1 LGAGLGLDRVL
12 RGDYNLDKP
21 TAHRLYLQVSKQ
33 PSRGLE
39 VDAMGSSSVSPSSSI
54 SSTYRSGVASDD
66 SPSTDQPPGIKRSQ
80 GLHDVL
86 FESAPDAMLATDQDG
101 RIREVNAETE
111 RQFGYTRQDLIGE
124 SIEKLI
130 PVRLREAHRLH
141 REVYQRDPVYRPM
154 DRGYSLFALRKDGRE
169 FPVEISLSPV
179 VSETGMLFY
188 CVIRDTSQR
197 EAALQELKRHLNLEH
212 ALGGLSAKFI
222 NLPADCLDQEIT
234 SGLQALVESLDH
246 DRAHLGQID
255 PATGDVVVTH
265 AWCRPGIS
273 PFEKRILKDSLP
285 WLEGRIRS
293 GEISVSERP
302 SDLPP
307 EARRERAYMESIG
320 QKSSLVVPFRVAGA
334 LAGALAVGSFRQYQR
349 WDDWRICRVRDM
361 ADIFANAIARKQVHE
376 ELRKA
381 AAEIRALKDKLERE
395 NVYLRE
401 EIKLQYPNAAIVG
414 NSDSIRSVLKKAEQV
429 AKTDS
434 AVLIL
439 GETGTGKE
447 LVARTIHEMSRRRQN
462 PMVKIN
468 CASLP
473 AALIESELFG
483 REKGAFTGALAREI
497 GRFELADKSTIFLD
511 EIAELPTELQPKLL
525 RVLQEGEFERLGSS
539 KTMRV
544 DVRIIA
550 ATNRNLD
557 ALIKEGKFR
566 EDLFYRLNVFPII
579 VPPLRE
585 RREDILAITSH
596 ILDDLAKRMGYTI
609 EGIQT
614 ATLREFQKYSWPG
627 NVRELRNV
635 IERNL
640 ILHSGPIF
648 RADLPNAGPDKKT
661 NLRRLDEVDTEHL
674 NMVLQSTHW
683 RVRGPGGAA
692 EALGLKPT
700 TLEARMK
707 KLGIRRREEDLQ
719 AFGGTPKS

>member
-1 LGAGLGLDRVL
+1 
-12 RGDYNLDKP
+12 
-21 TAHRLYLQVSKQ
+21 
-33 PSRGLE
+33 
-39 VDAMGSSSVSPSSSI
+39 MGSPSVPPSSSTG
-54 SSTYRSGVASDD
+54 SSYGAEFPSNEG
-66 SPSTDQPPGIKRSQ
+66 PSTVDQLLKIKRFQ

-86 FESAPDAMLATDQDG
+86 FECAPDAMLTTDQEG
-101 RIREVNAETE
+101 RIQEVNAETR
-111 RQFGYTRQDLIGE
+111 RQFGYSRQELTGE

-130 PVRLREAHRLH
+130 PVRLREGLRLH
-141 REVYQRDPVYRPM
+141 REASQRAPVYRSM
-154 DRGYSLFALRKDGRE
+154 DRGYKLFALRKDGRE
-169 FPVEISLSPV
+169 FAVEISLSPV
-179 VSETGMLFY
+179 VSENGTLFY
-188 CVIRDTSQR
+188 CVIRDTSER
-197 EAALQELKRHLNLEH
+197 ETALEELERHLKLEQ
-212 ALGGLSAKFI
+212 ALSGVSGKFM
-222 NLPADCLDQEIT
+222 NLPADRLDQEIT
-234 SGLQALVESLDH
+234 SGLQLLVESLDH
-246 DRAHLGQID
+246 DRTHLGQID
-255 PATGDVVVTH
+255 PATGDIVVTH
-265 AWCRPGIS
+265 AWCRPGIL

-285 WLEGRIRS
+285 WLEARIRS
-293 GEISVSERP
+293 GEISMSERP

-334 LAGALAVGSFRQYQR
+334 VTGALAIGSFRQHQR
-349 WDDWRICRVRDM
+349 WDDWRVCRVKDIV
-361 ADIFANAIARKQVHE
+361 DIFANAIVRKQAND
-376 ELRKA
+376 ELLKA

-401 EIKLQYPNAAIVG
+401 EIKLQYPSAAIVG
-414 NSDSIRSVLKKAEQV
+414 NSDAIRSVLKKAEQV
-429 AKTDS
+429 ARTDS

-447 LVARTIHEMSRRRQN
+447 LVARTIHEMSRRKQN
-462 PMVKIN
+462 AMVKIN
-468 CASLP
+468 CAALP
-473 AALIESELFG
+473 ATLIESELFG

-497 GRFELADKSTIFLD
+497 GRFELAHKSTIFLD

-557 ALIKEGKFR
+557 ALMKEGKFR

-585 RREDILAITSH
+585 RREDIPAITRH
-596 ILDDLAKRMGYTI
+596 MLDDLAKSMGYSI
-609 EGIQT
+609 EGIHAST
-614 ATLREFQKYSWPG
+614 MRDFQNYAWPG

-648 RADLPNAGPDKKT
+648 RAELPNAQQHT
-661 NLRRLDEVDTEHL
+661 QTSLRRLDEVDTEYL
-674 NMVLQSTHW
+674 RKVLQSTRW
-683 RVRGPGGAA
+683 RVRGRGGAA
-692 EALGLKPT
+692 EVLGLKPT

-707 KLGIRRREEDLQ
+707 KLGIRRREESLQ
-719 AFGGTPKS
+719 TFGQTPKSQA